1 LKKRFE
7 QNQEDCLF
15 TIATFLPHL
24 SRQCLEIYDVESI
37 ISKLGQM
44 RKGSTSPM
52 TNSIGS
58 LPGEEANPAEDSQKL
73 TPEKSK
79 VELWNEIKQLSK

>member
-1 LKKRFE
+1 
-7 QNQEDCLF
+7 
-15 TIATFLPHL
+15 
-24 SRQCLEIYDVESI
+24 
-37 ISKLGQM
+37 M